1 MSRFAN
7 LLLVVCAK
15 VYDLPVLCIACTVK
29 DFEACHSAKLKTI
42 VLDVYAK
49 AVEVKLDEA
58 RLF

>member
-1 MSRFAN
+1 MSFS
-7 LLLVVCAK
+7 
-15 VYDLPVLCIACTVK
+15 
-29 DFEACHSAKLKTI
+29 EAEKTI